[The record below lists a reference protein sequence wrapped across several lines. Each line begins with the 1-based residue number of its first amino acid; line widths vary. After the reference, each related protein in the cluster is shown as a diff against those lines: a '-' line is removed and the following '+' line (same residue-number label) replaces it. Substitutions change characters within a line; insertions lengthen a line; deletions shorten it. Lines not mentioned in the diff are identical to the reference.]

1 MGWDWVVRNAAEIWS
16 LTVTHVWLTAVSTL
30 LGLALSLPLGY
41 LAHRYPR
48 WHLPIVGGTS
58 LFFTFPSL
66 ALFILLPK
74 ILGTRIL
81 DPVNVIVA
89 LVIYTVALLTRVVAD
104 GLGAVPPEAEQAA
117 EGMGYTSLQRLIRVQ
132 LPLATPAILSGLR
145 VVVVTN
151 ISIATMAAV
160 IGVAQLGTLFTI
172 GFSRNLL
179 TPIIVGLFVCLIL
192 ALVSDRLIV
201 VAGRV
206 LTPWA
211 RGRAEAGV
219 T

>member
-1 MGWDWVVRNAAEIWS
+1 MSWDWVVRNSGEIWS
-16 LTVTHVWLTAVSTL
+16 LTLTHVWLTAVSTL
-30 LGLALSLPLGY
+30 VGLALSIPLGY
-41 LAHRYPR
+41 LAHRFPK
-48 WHLPIVGGTS
+48 WHLTIVGGTS

-89 LVIYTVALLTRVVAD
+89 LIIYTVALLTRVVAD

-117 EGMGYTSLQRLIRVQ
+117 EGMGYTRAQRFIRIQ

-179 TPIIVGLFVCLIL
+179 TPIIVGLLVCLVL
-192 ALVSDRLIV
+192 ALVSDRILVILGRIFTPWV
-201 VAGRV
+201 QGRPVAGG
-206 LTPWA
+206 A
-211 RGRAEAGV
+211 
-219 T
+219 